1 MKIIAESAFNHNGN
15 YNELLNLALE
25 SQKAGADFF
34 TAQVMNINAF
44 CKSDYDK
51 YDLYKNTEFSASQ
64 WVSFFDFCNEND
76 IKLIPCVLDEI
87 SFKLCYNNGF
97 RLLKI
102 HATDIT
108 NEPFLKLLSSKN
120 DIKIILETQCATMF
134 EIDFACRI
142 LGKERIES
150 IFSGFSNYPT
160 EIEDLNLNVI
170 ESLKKKYDLPIGFA
184 DHSLDTTNIP
194 LMVLAKGY
202 SYLEKHITISRN
214 KRHYDYQVSLYPEE
228 FSVMVK
234 LLKHY
239 FKALGSYV
247 KHPVLNE
254 SKYRSIMYKKVVL
267 NEKTLKR
274 SNDGEYFIEKK
285 INSFDKKN
293 IVVALIAR
301 LKSKRLE
308 QKVLKP
314 FHNNLLVVD
323 LYNRISSSKKFKTVL
338 ATSDLKEDYP
348 LCEIFSNNGFNLFKG
363 DAVSVID
370 RMLSLAFEEK
380 AASIFRVTGDNPFT
394 DPYLMEEMVTL
405 QNEYELDYVRVNN
418 VPFGIGAELYSTKYL
433 WNLYMNLETTYYSEY
448 LTWYA
453 INDKKVRIGC
463 LDVESNYSNQ
473 LINLSV
479 DVKEDYLR
487 CKSILRKFKNK
498 KFEEIS
504 LKDILNSLEDINTL
518 NVNKEIKL
526 PEGNKITLK
535 DYLELI
541 EGKNYVIRKKI
552 IF

>member
-34 TAQVMNINAF
+34 TAQVMNVNAF

-228 FSVMVK
+228 FSVMVR

-239 FKALGSYV
+239 FKALGSHV

-314 FHNNLLVVD
+314 FHNNLLIVD

>member
-34 TAQVMNINAF
+34 TAQVMNVNAF

-170 ESLKKKYDLPIGFA
+170 ESLKKKYNLPIGFA

-239 FKALGSYV
+239 FKALGSHV

-254 SKYRSIMYKKVVL
+254 SKYRSIMYKKVVI

-314 FHNNLLVVD
+314 FHNNLLIVD

-463 LDVESNYSNQ
+463 LDVESNNSNQ

-541 EGKNYVIRKKI
+541 ESKNYVIRKKI

>member
-34 TAQVMNINAF
+34 TAQVMNVNAF

-228 FSVMVK
+228 FSVMVR

-239 FKALGSYV
+239 FKALGSHV

-314 FHNNLLVVD
+314 FHNNLLIVD

-418 VPFGIGAELYSTKYL
+418 VPFGIGAELFSTKYL
-433 WNLYMNLETTYYSEY
+433 WNLYMDLETTYYSEY

-541 EGKNYVIRKKI
+541 ESKNYVIRKKI

>member
-34 TAQVMNINAF
+34 TAQVMNVNAF

-239 FKALGSYV
+239 FKALGSHV

-314 FHNNLLVVD
+314 FHNNLLIVD

-348 LCEIFSNNGFNLFKG
+348 LCEIFSNNGFNLFRG

-380 AASIFRVTGDNPFT
+380 AASIFRVTGDNPYT

-463 LDVESNYSNQ
+463 LDVESNNSNQ

-526 PEGNKITLK
+526 PEGNKLTLK

-541 EGKNYVIRKKI
+541 ESKNYVIRKKI

>member
-34 TAQVMNINAF
+34 TAQVMNVNAF

-239 FKALGSYV
+239 FKALGSHV

-254 SKYRSIMYKKVVL
+254 SKYRSIMYKKVVI

-314 FHNNLLVVD
+314 FHNNLLIVD

-348 LCEIFSNNGFNLFKG
+348 LCEIFSNNGFNLFRG

-380 AASIFRVTGDNPFT
+380 AASIFRVTGDNPYT

-418 VPFGIGAELYSTKYL
+418 VPFGIGAELFSTKYL

-463 LDVESNYSNQ
+463 LDVESNNSNQ

-541 EGKNYVIRKKI
+541 ESKNYVIRKKI

>member
-34 TAQVMNINAF
+34 TAQVMNVNAF

-239 FKALGSYV
+239 FKALGSHV

-314 FHNNLLVVD
+314 FHNNLLIVD

-348 LCEIFSNNGFNLFKG
+348 LCEIFSNNGFNLFRG

-380 AASIFRVTGDNPFT
+380 AASIFRVTGDNPYT

-463 LDVESNYSNQ
+463 LDVESNNSNQ

-541 EGKNYVIRKKI
+541 ESKNYVIRKKI

>member
-34 TAQVMNINAF
+34 TAQVMNVNAF

-228 FSVMVK
+228 FSVMVR

-239 FKALGSYV
+239 FKALGSHV

-463 LDVESNYSNQ
+463 LDVESNNSNQ

>member
-34 TAQVMNINAF
+34 TAQVMNVNAF

-120 DIKIILETQCATMF
+120 EIKIILETQCATMF

-202 SYLEKHITISRN
+202 SYLEKHITITRN
-214 KRHYDYQVSLYPEE
+214 KRYYDYQVSLYPEE

-239 FKALGSYV
+239 FKALGSHV

-314 FHNNLLVVD
+314 FHNNLLIVD

-463 LDVESNYSNQ
+463 LDVESNNSNQ

-541 EGKNYVIRKKI
+541 ESKNYVIRKKI

>member
-34 TAQVMNINAF
+34 TAQVMNVNAF

-228 FSVMVK
+228 FSVMVR

-239 FKALGSYV
+239 FKALGSHV

>member
-34 TAQVMNINAF
+34 TAQVMNVNAF

-120 DIKIILETQCATMF
+120 DVKIILETQCATMF

-170 ESLKKKYDLPIGFA
+170 ESLKKKYNLPIGFA

-239 FKALGSYV
+239 FKALGSHV

-254 SKYRSIMYKKVVL
+254 SKYRSIMYKKVVI

-314 FHNNLLVVD
+314 FHNNLLIVD

-348 LCEIFSNNGFNLFKG
+348 LCEIFSNNGFNLFRG

-463 LDVESNYSNQ
+463 LDVESNNSNQ

-541 EGKNYVIRKKI
+541 ESKNYVIRKKI

>member
-1 MKIIAESAFNHNGN
+1 M
-15 YNELLNLALE
+15 
-25 SQKAGADFF
+25 
-34 TAQVMNINAF
+34 
-44 CKSDYDK
+44 
-51 YDLYKNTEFSASQ
+51 
-64 WVSFFDFCNEND
+64 
-76 IKLIPCVLDEI
+76 
-87 SFKLCYNNGF
+87 
-97 RLLKI
+97 
-102 HATDIT
+102 
-108 NEPFLKLLSSKN
+108 
-120 DIKIILETQCATMF
+120 
-134 EIDFACRI
+134 
-142 LGKERIES
+142 
-150 IFSGFSNYPT
+150 
-160 EIEDLNLNVI
+160 
-170 ESLKKKYDLPIGFA
+170 
-184 DHSLDTTNIP
+184 
-194 LMVLAKGY
+194 
-202 SYLEKHITISRN
+202 
-214 KRHYDYQVSLYPEE
+214 
-228 FSVMVK
+228 
-234 LLKHY
+234 
-239 FKALGSYV
+239 
-247 KHPVLNE
+247 
-254 SKYRSIMYKKVVL
+254 
-267 NEKTLKR
+267 
-274 SNDGEYFIEKK
+274 
-285 INSFDKKN
+285 
-293 IVVALIAR
+293 
-301 LKSKRLE
+301 KSKRLE

-314 FHNNLLVVD
+314 FHNNLLIVD

-348 LCEIFSNNGFNLFKG
+348 LCEIFSNNGFNLFRG

-463 LDVESNYSNQ
+463 LDVESNNSNQ

-541 EGKNYVIRKKI
+541 ESKNYVIRKKI

>member
-34 TAQVMNINAF
+34 TAQVMNVNAF

-214 KRHYDYQVSLYPEE
+214 KRYYDYQVSLYPEE

-239 FKALGSYV
+239 FKALGSHV

-274 SNDGEYFIEKK
+274 SNDGEYLIEKK

>member
-34 TAQVMNINAF
+34 TAQVMNVNAF

-239 FKALGSYV
+239 FKALGSHV

-314 FHNNLLVVD
+314 FHNNLLIVD

-463 LDVESNYSNQ
+463 LDVESNNSNQ

-541 EGKNYVIRKKI
+541 ESKNYVIRKKI

>member
-34 TAQVMNINAF
+34 TAQVMNVNAF

-239 FKALGSYV
+239 FKALGSHV

-314 FHNNLLVVD
+314 FHNNLLIVD

-541 EGKNYVIRKKI
+541 ESKNYVIRKKI

>member
-1 MKIIAESAFNHNGN
+1 
-15 YNELLNLALE
+15 
-25 SQKAGADFF
+25 
-34 TAQVMNINAF
+34 MNVNAF

-239 FKALGSYV
+239 FKALGSHV

-274 SNDGEYFIEKK
+274 SNDGEYFIEK
-285 INSFDKKN
+285 N
-293 IVVALIAR
+293 
-301 LKSKRLE
+301 
-308 QKVLKP
+308 
-314 FHNNLLVVD
+314 
-323 LYNRISSSKKFKTVL
+323 KF
-338 ATSDLKEDYP
+338 
-348 LCEIFSNNGFNLFKG
+348 F
-363 DAVSVID
+363 
-370 RMLSLAFEEK
+370 
-380 AASIFRVTGDNPFT
+380 
-394 DPYLMEEMVTL
+394 
-405 QNEYELDYVRVNN
+405 
-418 VPFGIGAELYSTKYL
+418 
-433 WNLYMNLETTYYSEY
+433 
-448 LTWYA
+448 
-453 INDKKVRIGC
+453 
-463 LDVESNYSNQ
+463 
-473 LINLSV
+473 
-479 DVKEDYLR
+479 
-487 CKSILRKFKNK
+487 
-498 KFEEIS
+498 
-504 LKDILNSLEDINTL
+504 
-518 NVNKEIKL
+518 
-526 PEGNKITLK
+526 
-535 DYLELI
+535 
-541 EGKNYVIRKKI
+541 
-552 IF
+552 

>member
-34 TAQVMNINAF
+34 TAQVMNVNAF

-239 FKALGSYV
+239 FKALGSHV

-314 FHNNLLVVD
+314 FHNNLLIVD

-348 LCEIFSNNGFNLFKG
+348 LCEIFSNNGFNLFRG

-463 LDVESNYSNQ
+463 LDVESNNSNQ

>member
-34 TAQVMNINAF
+34 TAQVMNVNAF

-239 FKALGSYV
+239 FKALGSHV

-314 FHNNLLVVD
+314 FHNNLLIVD

-463 LDVESNYSNQ
+463 LDVESNNSNQ

-487 CKSILRKFKNK
+487 CKSILGKFKNK

-541 EGKNYVIRKKI
+541 ESKNYVIRKKI

>member
-34 TAQVMNINAF
+34 TAQVMNVNAF

-228 FSVMVK
+228 FSVMVR

-239 FKALGSYV
+239 FKALGSHV

-274 SNDGEYFIEKK
+274 SNDGEYLIEKK

>member
-34 TAQVMNINAF
+34 TAQVMNVNAF

-228 FSVMVK
+228 FSVMVR

-239 FKALGSYV
+239 FKALGSHV

-314 FHNNLLVVD
+314 FHNNLLIVD

-380 AASIFRVTGDNPFT
+380 AASIFRVTGDNPYT

-463 LDVESNYSNQ
+463 LDVESNNSNQ

-541 EGKNYVIRKKI
+541 ESKNYVIRKKI

>member
-34 TAQVMNINAF
+34 TAQVMNVNAF

-64 WVSFFDFCNEND
+64 WVSFFDFCKEND

-239 FKALGSYV
+239 FKALGSHV

-314 FHNNLLVVD
+314 FHNNLLIVD

-348 LCEIFSNNGFNLFKG
+348 LCEIFSNNGFNLFRG

-380 AASIFRVTGDNPFT
+380 AASIFRVTGDNPYT

-463 LDVESNYSNQ
+463 LDVESNNSNQ

-541 EGKNYVIRKKI
+541 ESKNYVIRKKI

>member
-34 TAQVMNINAF
+34 TAQVMNVNAF

-228 FSVMVK
+228 FSVMVR

-239 FKALGSYV
+239 FKALGSHV

-314 FHNNLLVVD
+314 FHNNLLIVD

-380 AASIFRVTGDNPFT
+380 AASIFRVTGDNPYT

-463 LDVESNYSNQ
+463 LDVESNNSNQ

>member
-34 TAQVMNINAF
+34 TAQVMNVNAF

-76 IKLIPCVLDEI
+76 INLIPCVLDEI

-239 FKALGSYV
+239 FKALGSHV

-314 FHNNLLVVD
+314 FHNNLLIVD

-348 LCEIFSNNGFNLFKG
+348 LCEIFSNNGFNLFRG

-380 AASIFRVTGDNPFT
+380 AASIFRVTGDNPYT

-463 LDVESNYSNQ
+463 LDVESNNSNQ

-541 EGKNYVIRKKI
+541 ESKNYVIRKKI